1 MNWRAVLLIGTT
13 LFPASVVCAATP
25 MSYLQTF
32 GPAGDPATR
41 LGWGLGIVS
50 IAVTLIIAVLLLGAI
65 FRKRKV
71 ISKNE
76 TSLAV
81 SRDAGGMA
89 WIYIGEGITIVVL
102 SLCMIWTLVVIA
114 RIAQP
119 PSKPVLTVQVTASQW
134 WWKLRYDA
142 KAPSRIFIAANEI
155 HIPVGEPVRFELN
168 SSDVIHSFWIPK
180 LGGKTDVIPGQTNVT
195 WLQADKP
202 GVYRGECAVF
212 CGAEHARMALLVVAQ
227 EPKDFRSWQ
236 EAQIEDSKA
245 PATAAAQAGQQV
257 VESQCAACH
266 TIRGTSAAGLVGPD
280 LTHLMS
286 RYTLAAGALPNTTG
300 NLAGWIMHPQSIKPG
315 SQMPDQTLS
324 GQQLANVVAYLQT
337 LH

>member
-1 MNWRAVLLIGTT
+1 MRKCPALVIAAALTSAGT
-13 LFPASVVCAATP
+13 ASADTP

-41 LGWGLGIVS
+41 LGWGLGIISVV
-50 IAVTLIIAVLLLGAI
+50 VTLIIAVLLLGAI
-65 FRKRKV
+65 FRKRKAP
-71 ISKNE
+71 SKKDAP
-76 TSLAV
+76 LAV
-81 SRDAGGMA
+81 RRDGGGMA
-89 WIYIGEGITIVVL
+89 WIYIGAGITIVVL
-102 SLCMIWTLVVIA
+102 SICMLWTLVVIA

-119 PSKPVLTVQVTASQW
+119 PSTPALTVQVTASQW
-134 WWKLRYDA
+134 WWKLRYA
-142 KAPSRIFIAANEI
+142 AGTPSRMFITANEI
-155 HIPVGEPVRFELN
+155 HIPVGLPVRFELDSN
-168 SSDVIHSFWIPK
+168 DVIHSFWIPK
-180 LGGKTDVIPGQTNVT
+180 LGGKMDVIPGQTNVT

-202 GVYRGECAVF
+202 GLYRGECAVF

-227 EPKDFRSWQ
+227 DPQDFRAWQ
-236 EAQIEDSKA
+236 ETQIDDAQT

-257 VESQCAACH
+257 VDAHCAACH

-286 RYTLAAGALPNTTG
+286 RQTIAAGVLPNTAG
-300 NLAGWIMHPQSIKPG
+300 NLGGWIMHPQSIKPG
-315 SQMPDQTLS
+315 SQMPDQALS